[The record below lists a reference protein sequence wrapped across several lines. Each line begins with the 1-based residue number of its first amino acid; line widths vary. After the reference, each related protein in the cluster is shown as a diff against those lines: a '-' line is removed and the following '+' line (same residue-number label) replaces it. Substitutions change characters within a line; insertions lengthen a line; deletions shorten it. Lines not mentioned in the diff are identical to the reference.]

1 MKKKF
6 FMIMKHSSVFGI
18 ISILGIML
26 VASGCHNPK
35 GSALSDFKIEVVP
48 GEDTLRVSDW
58 FSSINEITLTGCVV
72 GEINEV
78 VRFGD
83 HYYASGQFYDTD
95 ENGNTSES
103 QSLVSEFDE
112 AGRLI
117 KHLIKQGRG
126 PEEMLNVLAI
136 KINPYNQCLEILG
149 DYGQRLCRVD
159 LSTSAFKGGFSIG
172 ETEIIV
178 AENFAPLSDGMY
190 AFYKNLPY
198 SEAEEY
204 KVYVYDEAKSS
215 VICCGIPLEK
225 DIAELVS
232 MVQKNNLFCFDDKVL
247 FYECFMN
254 TMFEVKQDTIA
265 PFLTFASNEYLFPE
279 TALHENYRG
288 LNEFVERCRESD
300 WIWSHQNFYPL
311 KEILISTYRYQN
323 CRYINLIDTEKKQSH
338 SFRFVYEDIKYGLVL
353 DTNDRWLSFVGS
365 DNNEVILAFD
375 SFALNLVHERNNE
388 EPEEDNGIFK
398 LVTLAR

>member
-1 MKKKF
+1 MKKKL
-6 FMIMKHSSVFGI
+6 VLAN
-18 ISILGIML
+18 ISLIVILAGVL
-26 VASGCHNPK
+26 GCHNSK
-35 GSALSDFKIEVVP
+35 GRAFSAFQIEVVP
-48 GEDTLRVSDW
+48 GEDTLQVSDW

-78 VRFGD
+78 VRFGG
-83 HYYASGQFYDTD
+83 HYYASGQFYDID

-112 AGRLI
+112 AGRLM

-178 AENFAPLSDGMY
+178 AENFAPLSDGVY
-190 AFYKNLPY
+190 AFYKNVAY

-204 KVYVYDEAKSS
+204 KVYIYDEANSS
-215 VICCGIPLEK
+215 VMNSGIPLDK

-232 MVQKNNLFCFDDKVL
+232 MVQKNNLFSFEGRCL

-254 TMFEVKQDTIA
+254 TMFEVKQDTIV
-265 PFLTFASNEYLFPE
+265 PYITFAPNEYLFPE
-279 TALHENYRG
+279 SALHENYRG
-288 LNEFVERCRESD
+288 LNEFIERCRQSN

-311 KEILISTYRYQN
+311 KEILISTYRYHN
-323 CRYINLIDTEKKQSH
+323 CRYINLIDTEEKQSH
-338 SFRFVYEDIKYGLVL
+338 SFRFVYEDIKYGLVM

-375 SFALNLVHERNNE
+375 SFALNLMHERNNE

-398 LVTLAR
+398 LVTLTR